1 MEFVSKI
8 NRSKRRKQTGEDFTP
23 RALVDMMLDKLP
35 PEEFGKI
42 SNFLDPCA
50 GNGNIIIP
58 IIERKL
64 AAGLSYIEALET
76 TWALELMQDNVDEMK
91 ERIRMLIA
99 ERCPEA
105 DIDKVNEIINFN
117 IACGDAFKWDFDN
130 WRSTDYQ
137 QLELFG

>member
-8 NRSKRRKQTGEDFTP
+8 DRSKRRKQTGEDFTP

-91 ERIRMLIA
+91 ERIRMLIF
-99 ERCPEA
+99 EKCPEA
-105 DIDKVNEIINFN
+105 NMDRVNKIINYN

>member
-8 NRSKRRKQTGEDFTP
+8 NRSKRRKMTGEDFTP
-23 RALVDMMLDKLP
+23 RTLVEMMLDKLP

-91 ERIRMLIA
+91 DRIRMLIS
-99 ERCPEA
+99 EKCPEA
-105 DIDKVNEIINFN
+105 DMDKVNDIINFN
-117 IACGDAFKWDFDN
+117 IACGDAFKWDFDK
-130 WRSTDYQ
+130 WESTNYK
-137 QLELFG
+137 QLELFK

>member
-8 NRSKRRKQTGEDFTP
+8 DRSNRRKLTGEDFTP
-23 RALVDMMLDKLP
+23 RVLVDMMLDKLP
-35 PEEFGKI
+35 PEEFSKI

-76 TWALELMQDNVDEMK
+76 TWALELMPDNVAEMK
-91 ERIRMLIA
+91 ERIRMLIS
-99 ERCPEA
+99 EKCPEA
-105 DIDKVNEIINFN
+105 NIDKVNEILNFN

-130 WRSTDYQ
+130 WKSTDYQ
-137 QLELFG
+137 QLELFE

>member
-8 NRSKRRKQTGEDFTP
+8 NRSKRRKLTGEDFTP
-23 RALVDMMLDKLP
+23 RVLVDMMLDKLP

-76 TWALELMQDNVDEMK
+76 TRALELMQDNVDEMK
-91 ERIRMLIA
+91 DRIRMLIS
-99 ERCPEA
+99 EKCPEA
-105 DIDKVNEIINFN
+105 DMDKVNEIINFN
-117 IACGDAFKWDFDN
+117 IACGDAFKWDFDK
-130 WRSTDYQ
+130 WKSTDYQ

>member
-8 NRSKRRKQTGEDFTP
+8 DRSKRRKQTGEDFTP

-64 AAGLSYIEALET
+64 AAGLSYIKALET

-91 ERIRMLIA
+91 ERIRMLIL
-99 ERCPEA
+99 EKCPEA
-105 DIDKVNEIINFN
+105 NMDRVNKIINYN

-137 QLELFG
+137 QLELFE